1 MNITGIIAEYN
12 IFHNGHKYQIDE
24 AKKQCDAVIAVMSG
38 SFVQRGDVAITDKW
52 SRTKAALM
60 CGVDLVVELPTC
72 YTLNAAYNFASG
84 GIGTLHA
91 LGVVDSVCFGSESG
105 CIEKLKN
112 AAVILENES
121 EEISLKIK
129 KYTSKGLGYPAAV
142 TKAYN
147 NDLHQNLLTEPNNIL
162 AIEYIRAIIRLKS
175 DIKPV
180 TVQRYKAGHHDSKIT
195 SNITSA
201 SKLRE
206 MISSG
211 QNIEKLLPYDIKT
224 LNCDIPYSISA
235 LDTAI
240 ISKLRL
246 STASYLQNISEVTEG
261 LENRI
266 IQAANETYSFNEL
279 VDKIKNKRFTT
290 SKIRRILISALIGNT
305 KDIYTPMPQYIR
317 VLGLNKTGMNI
328 LKEAKKVCTVPIIT
342 KVADYKDNNPQF
354 KLDLNATD
362 ISMLCNP
369 NPKNRLG
376 RLDFKTSPIIIK

>member
-24 AKKQCDAVIAVMSG
+24 AKKHCDAVIAVMSG

-52 SRTKAALM
+52 SRAKAALM

-72 YTLNAAYNFASG
+72 YALNAAYNFASG

-91 LGVVDSVCFGSESG
+91 LGVVNSVCFGSESG
-105 CIEKLKN
+105 CIENLKN

-129 KYTSKGLGYPAAV
+129 KYISQGLGYPAAV

-147 NDLHQNLLTEPNNIL
+147 NILPENLLTEPNNIL
-162 AIEYIRAIIRLKS
+162 SIEYIRAIIRLKS
-175 DIKPV
+175 NIKPV
-180 TVQRYKAGHHDSKIT
+180 TVQRYKAGHHDFKIT

-211 QNIEKLLPYDIKT
+211 QNIEKLLPYDIKN

-246 STASYLQNISEVTEG
+246 STASYLQNVSEVTEG

-305 KDIYTPMPQYIR
+305 KDIYTPLPQYIR
-317 VLGLNKTGMNI
+317 VLGMNRTGMNI
-328 LKEAKKVCTVPIIT
+328 LKEAKKVCTIPIIT
-342 KVADYKDNNPQF
+342 KVADYKDNSPQF
-354 KLDLNATD
+354 KLDLHATD

-376 RLDFKTSPIIIK
+376 CLDFKTSPIIIK